1 MKTPRKAGFPGL
13 SGCFCVAL
21 LTRSQPRWAVSKMYW
36 SRGVILNSLV
46 FWATLAT
53 AQDHPNQTSHA
64 PPTQTLDRQ
73 FQSAVAAYDA
83 GRFTEAAAQLETLL
97 PYAPKT
103 FEVHEL
109 LGLVYAG
116 ESEDAKAVEQL
127 ELAVRL
133 KPDSAAGRTNLAAS
147 LFHSGKS
154 EPAEAQFRKALQL
167 EPRNYDAN
175 HNLGELYIQ
184 SARIAEAVPL
194 LEKAQE
200 IRPSYDNGY
209 DLALAYFQTGKF
221 SQARQL
227 VQNLEQ
233 IKNTGELHNL
243 LAQIDEKSGEFLPAV
258 NEYEAAAHMDPSEGN
273 LFDWGSELLLHRT
286 YEPAIDVFQEAVKR
300 YPNSPR
306 LFIGLGMARYSRGT
320 YDEAVKALLTA
331 ADLNPA
337 DPRCY
342 LFLSKAYDSSPNQA
356 QDVIQRFRRFSE
368 LQPGNALALYYYAM
382 SLWKGKRAEDPG
394 SDLREVESLLQKSV
408 ALDPKLAEAHV
419 QLGNLYADHHEYAK
433 SIPEYTKALEVNPN
447 LPDAHYRLGQDYV
460 HVGQKDRAQAEFEVY
475 QKQRAQHLA
484 EVDKERAEVQQF
496 VYAAKAAPSTKPAT
510 NPGTNR

>member
-1 MKTPRKAGFPGL
+1 MH
-13 SGCFCVAL
+13 
-21 LTRSQPRWAVSKMYW
+21 W

-64 PPTQTLDRQ
+64 PAIQTLDRQ
-73 FQSAVAAYDA
+73 FQSAAAAYDA

-97 PYAPKT
+97 PYAPKS

-116 ESEDAKAVEQL
+116 ESQDAKAVEQL
-127 ELAVRL
+127 ELAARL

-154 EPAEAQFRKALQL
+154 EPAEAQFLKALQL

-221 SQARQL
+221 NQARQL

-258 NEYEAAAHMDPSEGN
+258 NEYEAAAHMDPSESN

-286 YEPAIDVFQEAVKR
+286 YEPAIEVFQTASQR
-300 YPNSPR
+300 YPKSPR
-306 LFIGLGMARYSRGT
+306 LLIGLGMADYSRGK
-320 YDEAVKALLTA
+320 YDEAVKALLAA
-331 ADLNPA
+331 ADL
-337 DPRCY
+337 DPSDARCY

-356 QDVIQRFRRFSE
+356 DQVIQRFRRFSE
-368 LQPGNALALYYYAM
+368 LQPGNGRALYYYAM

-394 SDLREVESLLQKSV
+394 FDLKQIESLLQKSI
-408 ALDPKLAEAHV
+408 ALDQTLPEAHV
-419 QLGNLYADHHEYAK
+419 QLGNLYADQHEYAK
-433 SIPEYTKALEVNPN
+433 SIPEYVRALELNPN

-460 HVGQKDRAQAEFEVY
+460 HTGQKDRAQAEFEIY
-475 QKQRAQHLA
+475 QRQRAAHMA
-484 EVDKERAEVQQF
+484 EIDKERAEVQQF
-496 VYAAKAAPSTKPAT
+496 VYSAKGEPSTKP
-510 NPGTNR
+510 